1 MKLVV
6 AIISGE
12 DSSKVSGALTEEG
25 FFVTK
30 LATSGGFLAAGNT
43 TFIVGTEDEKVP
55 ALIEILKNTCST
67 RKQMKPSGGGLGLGM
82 FSAAPIEVQIGGAT
96 VFVLDIEQFHK
107 L

>member
-1 MKLVV
+1 MKLVL

-12 DSSKVSGALTEEG
+12 DSSKVSGALTKAG

-43 TFIVGTEDEKVP
+43 TFIIGTEDEKVP
-55 ALIEILKNTCST
+55 ELIEILKINCST
-67 RKQMKPSGGGLGLGM
+67 REQMKPSSGSLGLGM
-82 FSAAPIEVQIGGAT
+82 FSAAPVEVQLGGAT

>member
-6 AIISGE
+6 AIVSGE
-12 DSSKVSGALTEEG
+12 DSSKVSGALTKEG

-55 ALIEILKNTCST
+55 SLIEILKSNCST
-67 RKQMKPSGGGLGLGM
+67 RKQTKPSTGSLGLGM
-82 FSAAPIEVQIGGAT
+82 FSAAPIEVQLGGAT

>member
-1 MKLVV
+1 MKLVL

-12 DSSKVSGALTEEG
+12 DSSKVSSALTKEG

-43 TFIVGTEDEKVP
+43 TLIIGTEDEKVSG
-55 ALIEILKNTCST
+55 LIEILKSNCST
-67 RKQMKPSGGGLGLGM
+67 RGQMQPSSGSLGLGM
-82 FSAAPIEVQIGGAT
+82 FSAAPIEVQLGGAT

>member
-1 MKLVV
+1 MKLVL

-12 DSSKVSGALTEEG
+12 DSSKVASALTKEG

-30 LATSGGFLAAGNT
+30 LATSGGFLSAGNT
-43 TFIVGTEDEKVP
+43 TFIIGTEDEKVP
-55 ALIEILKNTCST
+55 GLIEVLKSTCST
-67 RKQMKPSGGGLGLGM
+67 RGQLKPSAPSLGLGM
-82 FSAAPIEVQIGGAT
+82 FSAAPMEVQAGGAT